1 MKGHGSLAAILITS
15 FILVQFSGALA
26 FEKGKDS
33 MQELAEPLMVMSAQ
47 DPSGNFSSAEGYI
60 NRSNAVPLDVVRDPL
75 NPGESRVLWQ
85 KDNYAK
91 LNDSAYLSLM
101 ELVRTQYHEDLNYS
115 SYILDDFVKNKT
127 DAREA
132 MTSTM
137 TLFMLTS
144 ETVDM
149 VDQITPPDKFTD
161 YQNSTQ
167 LALINFEGYLWNM
180 VKFYETN
187 RRAYAMQAHDNFN
200 QSLSDFQVGTKTD
213 TLSSQIK

>member
-1 MKGHGSLAAILITS
+1 
-15 FILVQFSGALA
+15 
-26 FEKGKDS
+26 
-33 MQELAEPLMVMSAQ
+33 
-47 DPSGNFSSAEGYI
+47 
-60 NRSNAVPLDVVRDPL
+60 
-75 NPGESRVLWQ
+75 
-85 KDNYAK
+85 
-91 LNDSAYLSLM
+91 M
-101 ELVRTQYHEDLNYS
+101 ELVRTQYHEDLDYS
-115 SYILDDFVKNKT
+115 SYILEDFVKNKT

>member
-26 FEKGKDS
+26 FEEGKDS
-33 MQELAEPLMVMSAQ
+33 KQELAKSLMVMSAQ
-47 DPSGNFSSAEGYI
+47 DPSGDVSSAEEYI
-60 NRSNAVPLDVVRDPL
+60 NRSNAEPVEVVLYPS
-75 NPGESRVLWQ
+75 NPRESRALWQ
-85 KDNYAK
+85 QDNNEK
-91 LNDSAYLSLM
+91 LNDSAYLYLM
-101 ELVRTQYHEDLNYS
+101 ELVRTQYKEDLNYS
-115 SYILDDFVKNKT
+115 SYILDEFVKNKT
-127 DAREA
+127 SAREA

-137 TLFMLTS
+137 TLFTLTS

-149 VDQITPPDKFTD
+149 VDQITPPDEFMD

-187 RRAYAMQAHDNFN
+187 RRVYAMQAHDNFN
-200 QSLSDFQVGTKTD
+200 KSLSYFQEGTKTA
-213 TLSSQIK
+213 LSL